1 MSFIFDKIEVSD
13 WLLVQPLNIPK
24 QEDASSC
31 EIDATLNIWFLLQL
45 GDTYNQVDTVN
56 SRIWFAIQILN
67 MSREQDW
74 IKELDLEHRG
84 ITSRLKLNKKDIDT
98 GMHIFINKMS
108 PFNSLKKL
116 LSQEKKDSWY
126 TIWKMIDNSL
136 RSQDD
141 SGSSYQDESTEFDT
155 EEKIDTAKSNEI
167 IQSTQNSQ
175 EFIRD
180 LERGKD
186 ITFNRY
192 SDRFKSL
199 KHEAGETTLA
209 DVATIESNRPTYVNL
224 REYYV
229 MRFRSLLETVTKK
242 VDSYL
247 FTVQVKGLYLITIKG
262 TLMQM
267 WKSANIFVFT

>member
-1 MSFIFDKIEVSD
+1 
-13 WLLVQPLNIPK
+13 
-24 QEDASSC
+24 
-31 EIDATLNIWFLLQL
+31 
-45 GDTYNQVDTVN
+45 
-56 SRIWFAIQILN
+56 
-67 MSREQDW
+67 
-74 IKELDLEHRG
+74 
-84 ITSRLKLNKKDIDT
+84 
-98 GMHIFINKMS
+98 
-108 PFNSLKKL
+108 
-116 LSQEKKDSWY
+116 
-126 TIWKMIDNSL
+126 MIDNSL

-209 DVATIESNRPTYVNL
+209 DVATIESNRPTCVNL

-247 FTVQVKGLYLITIKG
+247 FTVQVKGQYLITIKG

-267 WKSANIFVFT
+267 RKSANIFVFT